1 MRKKIFQGVDIDE
14 VIELGGQDWDD
25 VMVGIGIN
33 VKGKKEVYGEK
44 IKKGEE
50 EEIKE
55 VKDEGGINGEKIEIK
70 IGDEV

>member
-1 MRKKIFQGVDIDE
+1 
-14 VIELGGQDWDD
+14 
-25 VMVGIGIN
+25 MVGIGIN